1 MSQPISVQDIRSM
14 IFKNREGKNKKREGK
29 FALTF
34 IPNYDIINLLD
45 HTQFLTDLD
54 KCCDSLVEVLAFVSC

>member
-1 MSQPISVQDIRSM
+1 M

-34 IPNYDIINLLD
+34 IPNYDIIKLLD
-45 HTQFLTDLD
+45 DAQFLTNLD
-54 KCCDSLVEVLAFVSC
+54 KCCDSLVEVLAFVSR